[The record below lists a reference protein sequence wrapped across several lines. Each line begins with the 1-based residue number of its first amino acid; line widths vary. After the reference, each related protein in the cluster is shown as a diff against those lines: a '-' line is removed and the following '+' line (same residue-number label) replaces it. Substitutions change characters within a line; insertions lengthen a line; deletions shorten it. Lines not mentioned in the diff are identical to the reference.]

1 MKILMEKEAEDFLE
15 ENGLQIANRKIVSTK
30 QEALEFIKKIKF
42 PVVLKIT
49 GKLHKTDEDG
59 VSINVTQP
67 FFNQEFERLKNK
79 SKQVLV
85 QEYISGKQL
94 IIGIIK
100 DPTFGHVIMFGLG
113 GIFVE
118 VFKDISFR
126 VCPITKE
133 DATKMIEETKAYEIL
148 KGTRGEK
155 PINFKQLSNILVKV
169 SEIAA
174 KNQNIKELDINPLIA
189 NENEVKIVDARI
201 IFE

>member
-1 MKILMEKEAEDFLE
+1 MEKEAEDFLE